1 MRNSQKPSRF
11 LLAFVKLT
19 GILPALLFFK
29 PKIYYM
35 GEGASKKLPKP
46 CIFMSN
52 HKSLMDFVL
61 YLMIFPWRTI
71 RFLMAE
77 VLFKK
82 GKLFSWFLYRLG
94 GIYVNRD
101 AFSFD
106 FVGQSLQVLEQGGTV
121 GIFPEGRL
129 PVKGKAWPFKPSV
142 AYISLRTD
150 APIVPVYTDGNYG
163 LFKRAH
169 VMIGEPVVLPR
180 MEEKELHQEVYD
192 RVTAQLQKT
201 VEEMGEELKRR
212 VEKL

>member
-1 MRNSQKPSRF
+1 MRNSQKPSRL

-35 GEGASKKLPKP
+35 SKETSKKLPKP
-46 CIFMSN
+46 CILMSN

-106 FVGQSLQVLEQGGTV
+106 FVAQSLEVLEQGGSV
-121 GIFPEGRL
+121 GIFPESRL
-129 PVKGKAWPFKPSV
+129 PVKGKPWPFKPSV
-142 AYISLRTD
+142 AYIGLRTE
-150 APIVPVYTDGNYG
+150 APIVPVYTDGSYG

-169 VMIGEPVVLPR
+169 VMIGEPIYLPR
-180 MEEKELHQEVYD
+180 MEEKELNQEVYD

-201 VEEMGEELKRR
+201 VEEMGEELQRR

>member
-1 MRNSQKPSRF
+1 MNKPQKPSRL
-11 LLAFVKLT
+11 LLAIVKLT

-35 GEGASKKLPKP
+35 NENCSKKLPKP
-46 CIFMSN
+46 CILMSN
-52 HKSLMDFVL
+52 HKSLMDFAL
-61 YLMIFPWRTI
+61 YLMIFPWRTL

-77 VLFKK
+77 VLFRK

-106 FVGQSLQVLEQGGTV
+106 FVGQSLEILDQGGSI
-121 GIFPEGRL
+121 GIFPESRL
-129 PVKGKAWPFKPSV
+129 PVKGKAFPFKPSI
-142 AYISLRTD
+142 AYIGLRTD
-150 APIVPVYTDGNYG
+150 APIIPVYTDGNYG
-163 LFKRAH
+163 LFKRTR
-169 VMIGEPVVLPR
+169 VMIGEPIHLPA
-180 MEEKELHQEVYD
+180 MEEKELNQEVYD

-212 VEKL
+212 VKKA